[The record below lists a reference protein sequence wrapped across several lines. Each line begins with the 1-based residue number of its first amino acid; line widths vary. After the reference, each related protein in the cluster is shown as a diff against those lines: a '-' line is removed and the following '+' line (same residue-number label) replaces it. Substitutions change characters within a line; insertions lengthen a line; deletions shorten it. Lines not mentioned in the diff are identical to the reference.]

1 MKQLVG
7 AMIIPPSLTPNSS
20 PENTNPGTSCH
31 SPQPEW
37 DHSPERLCE
46 DEAFLWEDTPLRALS
61 VENIDSEFEEESV
74 TPPGIFVRQP
84 AIRRR
89 RVGGYS
95 ANIITK
101 PETVAE
107 IKTNEVNNLN
117 CILTPRTPIVA
128 EAVDL
133 HRSQDLSRILPKRN

>member
-1 MKQLVG
+1 MKQLDG
-7 AMIIPPSLTPNSS
+7 AIITPASLTPNSS
-20 PENTNPGTSCH
+20 PENMNPGTSCH

-37 DHSPERLCE
+37 DHSPERLLE

-61 VENIDSEFEEESV
+61 VEDIEVEHGEESG
-74 TPPGIFVRQP
+74 TPPGIFLRQL

-95 ANIITK
+95 ANIISK
-101 PETVAE
+101 PETVDE
-107 IKTNEVNNLN
+107 IKPNEVDNLN

-133 HRSQDLSRILPKRN
+133 DRTQDLSRI